1 MRSRESRLRAR
12 AYRASRRRGP
22 SLPEDRIRPMRTLR
36 FALIS
41 VILAAAVVVPSLA
54 AAATTPI
61 ATTPAP
67 VPTTTTARTDAAPS
81 ATGAGG
87 REDRS
92 GDPARVRQAAVRR
105 RRLAHGRPRDRDPLR
120 RRTEGQGELLQ
131 GRAQGRSE
139 NGQRAAAGQRR
150 GPVPHRLRELQRRS
164 REGRRGAL
172 RHAAAGGVRRA
183 LGKRAL
189 RLTRPVRRRSRPLR
203 APAAVRA
210 ERDALRRA
218 AQRRP
223 STKRPA
229 AP

>member
-67 VPTTTTARTDAAPS
+67 VPTTTTPAPTPPPPPPAPAAGKIDLVIQHAFGKPPFVV
-81 ATGAGG
+81 AGS
-87 REDRS
+87 RMV
-92 GDPARVRQAAVRR
+92 VRGIVIPYVAEQKVKVSFYQR
-105 RRLAHGRPRDRDPLR
+105 
-120 RRTEGQGELLQ
+120 
-131 GRAQGRSE
+131 RAQGRSE
-139 NGQRAAAGQRR
+139 DGQRAAAGQRR

-164 REGRRGAL
+164 RAGRARCTTP
-172 RHAAAGGVRRA
+172 RRS
-183 LGKRAL
+183 
-189 RLTRPVRRRSRPLR
+189 RRRSPGARKTCASPHPTC
-203 APAAVRA
+203 PAAI
-210 ERDALRRA
+210 
-218 AQRRP
+218 
-223 STKRPA
+223 A
-229 AP
+229 APPCACCSPS